1 MKKIYIIILY
11 LIVVIPVMKD
21 WRFNDLSMKYK
32 KQLKLTCI
40 DNHYYWTLRKNSFAV
55 PALDNNECLVK
66 CK

>member
-21 WRFNDLSMKYK
+21 WRFNDLSMRYK

-40 DNHYYWTLRKNSFAV
+40 DSHYYWTFKNSSFAV
-55 PALDNNECLVK
+55 PALDNKECLIK